1 MSGESAPLLSIRL
14 RFAPV
19 LLAVIL
25 ALHCAAGMVLF
36 LMRLPFALTAPLA
49 LLILASAVLA
59 ARAQMLKRGLSFT
72 LPDDGG
78 VWLHRES
85 GGSDGGAGEDAWAR
99 VLPGTV
105 LFPAVVWF
113 ALAWTEPGGRQRRL
127 RLMLIA
133 AEVEETP
140 DGVQQHGQWRRLR
153 TWLRYRA
160 AAAGGREPD
169 SLSRADGA

>member
-1 MSGESAPLLSIRL
+1 VA
-14 RFAPV
+14 
-19 LLAVIL
+19 IL
-25 ALHCAAGMVLF
+25 ALHCAAGAALF
-36 LMRLPFALTAPLA
+36 LMRLPFALTALLV
-49 LLILASAVLA
+49 LLILASSVLT
-59 ARAQMLKRGLSFT
+59 ARAQRLKCGLSFT
-72 LPDDGG
+72 LPNDGG

-85 GGSDGGAGEDAWAR
+85 GGSGAGEDAWAR

-133 AEVEETP
+133 AEVEEAP
-140 DGVQQHGQWRRLR
+140 GDKGRRGQWRRLR

-160 AAAGGREPD
+160 AAAGPD
-169 SLSRADGA
+169 SLSRADDA